1 MSSVVTTKVANSILD
16 GIVGIQST
24 RRNFDSST
32 DERRCITLSPERI
45 TELKEQFPYNN
56 GLSSDGKPLSLQGPT
71 IYLRVPVN
79 IHMIEQ
85 TQTNPN
91 FNGGFVY
98 SVKQRAEAGK
108 ASLQVF
114 VDGYKIP
121 DEEILFYPTRTNV
134 DVFIP
139 NTYINSVS
147 GSEIIVEKKRY
158 DFYPYLH
165 TYEKD
170 TSLQLFTMTVP
181 EDSQKFINEK
191 SVLIFIN
198 KKLYTY
204 TRNLTFNNDTLSI
217 RIESEVPRDSIV
229 EIVVDPYISY
239 MFPQV
244 VYPQNSTSVV
254 FEIQDSLVVSM

>member
-56 GLSSDGKPLSLQGPT
+56 GLSSDGKPLTLQGPT

-121 DEEILFYPTRTNV
+121 MKRFFFILQELMLMYLFLTLIS
-134 DVFIP
+134 IP
-139 NTYINSVS
+139 SQVQ
-147 GSEIIVEKKRY
+147 K
-158 DFYPYLH
+158 
-165 TYEKD
+165 
-170 TSLQLFTMTVP
+170 SL
-181 EDSQKFINEK
+181 
-191 SVLIFIN
+191 
-198 KKLYTY
+198 
-204 TRNLTFNNDTLSI
+204 
-217 RIESEVPRDSIV
+217 
-229 EIVVDPYISY
+229 
-239 MFPQV
+239 
-244 VYPQNSTSVV
+244 
-254 FEIQDSLVVSM
+254 